1 MATNFVK
8 ASYNE
13 IYDLSTQAG
22 DVTTLKFHAPQGT
35 LPQQYLRGFWTQFKK
50 YRYYGSK
57 IMMIP
62 VATLPADP
70 LQVSYA
76 AGEPTIDPRD
86 MVNPILHKIYRGE
99 ALIDDVSMSPFGK
112 YSGVDQKVYNS
123 SVVPTVGED
132 QYYATLQDPSWKKA
146 HVQRG
151 FRSRGI
157 PLVRKL
163 ASNVQIGAGSR
174 FGSNIMNPSQYT
186 WDPIA
191 GVQATHGDPGMAT
204 AADGGTASSL
214 EPAFD
219 AGPDPDNYDM
229 APDAQNN
236 VMEMFT
242 SGWDRLGWLDTS
254 QRTWSPFNTDN
265 RTNSAGDIT
274 LAPGDTSL
282 SQREMLTR
290 LPKIFTYIAIL
301 PPSYKQEM
309 YFRLVI
315 SHEFGF
321 KDFRSANMPWDGA
334 FEMPMTISPIR
345 DAGVAPAP
353 PAKSLSVE
361 ADSGQVKLTS
371 VGVN

>member
-22 DVTTLKFHAPQGT
+22 DVTTLKFHAPQGV
-35 LPQQYLRGFWTQFKK
+35 LPQMYLKGFWTQFKK

-70 LQVSYA
+70 LQVSYD

-99 ALIDDVSMSPFGK
+99 ALVDDCAAQVAGSR
-112 YSGVDQKVYNS
+112 YSGVDQQIYNS
-123 SVVPTVGED
+123 STAPTVGED

-163 ASNVQIGAGSR
+163 ASNVQVGGSHE
-174 FGSNIMNPSQYT
+174 FGNTINQQSYD
-186 WDPIA
+186 WDPTLDQ
-191 GVQATHGDPGMAT
+191 QADSGEPGMAPNAT
-204 AADGGTASSL
+204 GGISGMTEPYWNGTAFVRA
-214 EPAFD
+214 PAVN
-219 AGPDPDNYDM
+219 NYG
-229 APDAQNN
+229 
-236 VMEMFT
+236 EIFT

-254 QRTWSPFNTDN
+254 QRTFTTFDADT
-265 RTNSAGDIT
+265 RTPDVTTVATANGIAT
-274 LAPGDTSL
+274 LE
-282 SQREMLTR
+282 QREILTR
-290 LPKIFTYIAIL
+290 MPKIFTYIAIL

-334 FEMPMTISPIR
+334 QDIPVSVTPMLNP
-345 DAGVAPAP
+345 GVTP
-353 PAKSLSVE
+353 PVAKSLSVE
-361 ADSGQVKLTS
+361 TDADVKLTS
-371 VGVN
+371 VGVS

>member
-35 LPQQYLRGFWTQFKK
+35 LPQQYLRGFWMQFKK

-99 ALIDDVSMSPFGK
+99 ALIDDLSSSPQGMF
-112 YSGVDQKVYNS
+112 SGVDEKVYNS
-123 SVVPTVGED
+123 SVTPTVGEE

-151 FRSRGI
+151 FRARGV

-163 ASNVQIGAGSR
+163 ASNIQIGPQHQ
-174 FGSNIMNPSQYT
+174 FGTNIITPQGYD
-186 WDPIA
+186 WDPMVSTQA
-191 GVQATHGDPGMAT
+191 NSGEPMVANTSQGLLSGGVDPRYDLANT
-204 AADGGTASSL
+204 
-214 EPAFD
+214 
-219 AGPDPDNYDM
+219 NYDIN
-229 APDAQNN
+229 PDSQDSG
-236 VMEMFT
+236 EIFT
-242 SGWDRLGWLDTS
+242 SGWDRLGWSDTS
-254 QRTWSPFNTDN
+254 QRYWSDVLTGAN
-265 RTNSAGDIT
+265 RNVSVSDVNVANGTPSYKNK
-274 LAPGDTSL
+274 
-282 SQREMLTR
+282 EMLTR
-290 LPKIFTYIAIL
+290 LPKIFTYIALL

-321 KDFRSANMPWDGA
+321 KDFRSASMPWDGA
-334 FEMPMTISPIR
+334 GDMNFNSSPIIE
-345 DAGVAPAP
+345 AGVAPVA
-353 PAKSLSVE
+353 AKSLSVE
-361 ADSGQVKLTS
+361 SDTGEVRLTS
-371 VGVN
+371 VGVS

>member
-99 ALIDDVSMSPFGK
+99 ALIDDVSMSPFGM

-123 SVVPTVGED
+123 GTTPTVGEE

-151 FRSRGI
+151 FRSKGI

-174 FGSNIMNPSQYT
+174 FGSNIANSSQYT
-186 WDPIA
+186 WDPTT
-191 GVQATHGDPGMAT
+191 GVQAQHGNPGMASGS
-204 AADGGTASSL
+204 DGSTASSL
-214 EPAFD
+214 EPKADAF
-219 AGPDPDNYDM
+219 PDPDNFDM
-229 APDAQNN
+229 QPDNEN
-236 VMEMFT
+236 TMEMFT

-254 QRTWSPFNTDN
+254 QKTFSPFITDS
-265 RTNSAGDIT
+265 RTSSVSDIT

-345 DAGVAPAP
+345 NAGVAPVV
-353 PAKSLSVE
+353 KSLSVE

>member
-35 LPQQYLRGFWTQFKK
+35 LPQQYLKGFWTQFKK

-70 LQVSYA
+70 LQISYD

-99 ALIDDVSMSPFGK
+99 ALIDDTSARVASQL
-112 YSGVDQKVYNS
+112 YSGVDQQLYNS
-123 SVVPTVGED
+123 GTVPTVGED

-163 ASNVQIGAGSR
+163 ASNVQVGATHE
-174 FGSNIMNPSQYT
+174 FGNTIQQQSYD
-186 WDPIA
+186 WDPMLDQQANA
-191 GVQATHGDPGMAT
+191 GEPGMAPN
-204 AADGGTASSL
+204 SSGAISGMT
-214 EPAFD
+214 EPYWNATNFRRV
-219 AGPDPDNYDM
+219 PTDN
-229 APDAQNN
+229 NTG
-236 VMEMFT
+236 EIFT

-254 QRTWSPFNTDN
+254 QKTFTTFN
-265 RTNSAGDIT
+265 A
-274 LAPGDTSL
+274 DTRDPDLTAVATENGIASL
-282 SQREMLTR
+282 QMREILTR
-290 LPKIFTYIAIL
+290 LPRIYTYIAIL

-334 FEMPMTISPIR
+334 QDIPVPVTPLIQPGSTVTTSK
-345 DAGVAPAP
+345 A
-353 PAKSLSVE
+353 LSVE
-361 ADSGQVKLTS
+361 SDTGEVKLTS
-371 VGVN
+371 VGVS

>member
-99 ALIDDVSMSPFGK
+99 ALIDDVSSSPFGM

-123 SVVPTVGED
+123 GTTPTVGEE

-151 FRSRGI
+151 FRAHGI

-163 ASNVQIGAGSR
+163 ASNAQIGATSH
-174 FGSNIMNPSQYT
+174 FGSVIATPSQYL
-186 WDPIA
+186 WDPMV
-191 GVQATHGDPGMAT
+191 GTQATHGNPSMAT
-204 AADGGTASSL
+204 SADGQLGGPL
-214 EPAFD
+214 DPRFD
-219 AGPDPDNYDM
+219 GVANNFDV
-229 APDAQNN
+229 APDGMQDLP
-236 VMEMFT
+236 EMFT
-242 SGWDRLGWLDTS
+242 SGWDRFGWLDTS
-254 QRTWSPFNTDN
+254 QRTYSPFTTDTRTVDVADQTNTPAQN
-265 RTNSAGDIT
+265 T
-274 LAPGDTSL
+274 LRL
-282 SQREMLTR
+282 REFLTR

-321 KDFRSANMPWDGA
+321 KDFRSANMPWDAA
-334 FEMPMTISPIR
+334 FPMTCNVDPILE
-345 DAGVAPAP
+345 AGVAPAA
-353 PAKSLSVE
+353 PAKSQSLEV
-361 ADSGQVKLTS
+361 DSGEVRLTS
-371 VGVN
+371 VGVS